1 MSDHFTLNRMFF
13 CKRLLLRY
21 IFFFFVL
28 PVFQVAALYAQDNQ
42 KINSTELG
50 DKTPQELVDLIK
62 KATPDEREKYETGL
76 LNYPHQD
83 LATAEQYLRV
93 GRFFYGKEE
102 FEKCI
107 RYLDKAIVIAREL
120 QEYKIICYSYT
131 IKGNC
136 YLREGDNQKALDA
149 YYIALD
155 VAKSYEDLELQMI
168 TNSCLILVLQRMNQL
183 DKAIG
188 ISERILKLIDK
199 TSFKNTREHV
209 RILTTINDVYLNAE
223 HYDSVLHYAEKGI
236 ALSKHLD
243 YKEGLVDL
251 YIKKGMVF
259 YHTKQYDKAFKY
271 LLKAEDII
279 LNFDIENKFFPKT
292 NINYFLASCHYE
304 QKEYDKAIAY
314 LDRTLDSIEETD
326 LDKMPVIQSH
336 LLMANCYG
344 EKKDLEKAL
353 YWHNKYLELNEEYQ
367 KNKDKTVSKIY
378 TAEAEKLENEIEN
391 LKSDQ
396 IADKQTKTYVLIIL
410 IIVSVAFVFVVFNYR
425 KKQKKNTV
433 LFQDLMQKIE
443 VLELREQEEGEQKE
457 EVKEIIIDDIKVDEV
472 LKGLSKL
479 EATEY
484 FLRSDC
490 SLGSIAKKTK
500 TNTTYL
506 SKIIKM
512 YKGKNFNSYINELR
526 IDYVLRRLK
535 NDKKFR
541 SFSIVSIA
549 KEIGYKSDNSF
560 TKHFKAKTGL
570 NPSYYIKKI
579 EHMEEQLQS

>member
-1 MSDHFTLNRMFF
+1 M
-13 CKRLLLRY
+13 LRY

-62 KATPDEREKYETGL
+62 KATPDEREQYETAL
-76 LNYPHQD
+76 LNYPQQD
-83 LATAEQYLRV
+83 LETVEQYLQV
-93 GRFFYGKEE
+93 SLFFYFRDDFK
-102 FEKCI
+102 KCNI
-107 RYLDKAIVIAREL
+107 YLDKGIGITKKRKEYEL
-120 QEYKIICYSYT
+120 LSKFYT
-131 IKGNC
+131 LKGHTG
-136 YLREGDNQKALDA
+136 LREGDNQSALDA
-149 YYIALD
+149 YYFALD
-155 VAKSYEDLELQMI
+155 IAKSAEDLEQQI
-168 TNSCLILVLQRMNQL
+168 VTNSGLIIVLTRMNQL
-183 DKAIG
+183 DKALE
-188 ISERILKLIDK
+188 ISRQILKSIDK
-199 TSFKNTREHV
+199 TSFKETETHA
-209 RILTTINDVYLNAE
+209 RILTTVNEVYLGAE
-223 HYDSVLHYAEKGI
+223 YYDSVLHYAEKGI
-236 ALSKHLD
+236 VISKLVGF
-243 YKEGLVDL
+243 KEGVMDL

-259 YHTKQYDKAFKY
+259 YHTKQYDQAFEF

-279 LNFDIENKFFPKT
+279 LNFDIENKFFPQT

-314 LDRTLDSIEETD
+314 LDKTLDSIKETD

-336 LLMANCYG
+336 LLIANCYG

-391 LKSDQ
+391 LKGDQ

-443 VLELREQEEGEQKE
+443 VLELREQKEGEQKE

>member
-21 IFFFFVL
+21 IFFFFLL

-62 KATPDEREKYETGL
+62 KATPDEREQYETAL
-76 LNYPHQD
+76 LNYPQQD
-83 LATAEQYLRV
+83 LEIAKQYLQI
-93 GRFFYGKEE
+93 GLFFYGEEE

-107 RYLDKAIVIAREL
+107 VYLDKAITIANKL
-120 QEYKIICYSYT
+120 KEYKLLSKSYM
-131 IKGNC
+131 IKGHS
-136 YLREGDNQKALDA
+136 YLRAGDNQSALDA
-149 YYIALD
+149 YYVALD
-155 VAKSYEDLELQMI
+155 IAKNQGDLEQQII
-168 TNSCLILVLQRMNQL
+168 TNSGLIIVLTRMNQS
-183 DKAIG
+183 DKALE
-188 ISERILKLIDK
+188 ISRQMLKFIDK
-199 TSFKNTREHV
+199 TSFKDTKNHV
-209 RILTTINDVYLNAE
+209 RILTTINDVYLDAE
-223 HYDSVLHYAEKGI
+223 QYDSVLHYAEKGI
-236 ALSKHLD
+236 AMSKLLD

-259 YHTKQYDKAFKY
+259 YHTKQYDQAFKY
-271 LLKAEDII
+271 LLKAEDIV
-279 LNFDIENKFFPKT
+279 LNFDIPNQFFPKT

-304 QKEYDKAIAY
+304 KKEYDQAIEY
-314 LDRTLDSIEETD
+314 LSKTLDSIEETD

-336 LLMANCYG
+336 LLIANCYG

-378 TAEAEKLENEIEN
+378 TTEAEKLESEIES
-391 LKSDQ
+391 LKSKQ
-396 IADKQTKTYVLIIL
+396 IADKQSKTYVLIIL
-410 IIVSVAFVFVVFNYR
+410 IVISGAFVFVVFNYR

-443 VLELREQEEGEQKE
+443 ALELREQQEGEQKE